1 MYEELKER
9 LRNYKKILAKKN
21 ELELQIEELEA
32 NVGLTAMLQGDAIS
46 KTYKIS
52 SQVESQA
59 IQLADKKD
67 KLKQLMNS
75 YSIEVNRI
83 ENALNCLKEWERE
96 AIQLRYIEG
105 RRQESVCYM
114 MNRSWNTVKRYIA
127 AGFKEI
133 NDILNVE

>member
-1 MYEELKER
+1 
-9 LRNYKKILAKKN
+9 
-21 ELELQIEELEA
+21 
-32 NVGLTAMLQGDAIS
+32 
-46 KTYKIS
+46 
-52 SQVESQA
+52 
-59 IQLADKKD
+59 
-67 KLKQLMNS
+67 MNS
-75 YSIEVNRI
+75 YSIEINRI